1 MISLYGGILL
11 FRLRNLKIGN
21 KFLFA
26 FFISIVLFIV
36 ATIIAFTQVSNA
48 KSNVSHIDDV
58 SQITLNLAKL
68 SSLIEEKDAIIANYI
83 ILNSASYVD
92 RYEEG
97 VEETNELLKK
107 LEPNYKGEEKEYFN
121 HIKTNIYEMDELFLN
136 DIMEHIDDISEVKY
150 IRSDIKIHQSTA
162 ITIIDDLIEL
172 GENSQRD
179 SILIAN
185 QNMEQIRDV
194 LIAVN
199 VISILI
205 GTVIMLLISRSVNKH
220 LNKVVHMTEE
230 IAQGNLTVD
239 HVQYKERDEI
249 GQLTDATNRL
259 INNILQIIT
268 KVSHAANL
276 VRESSHHLNN
286 ATREVKVG
294 SEQMVITM
302 EELATGAESQSNS
315 AQHLT
320 ENMDSFV
327 TTINSSHQK
336 GEEITSSTQ
345 DILILASEGSHLM
358 ETSIEQ
364 MKRID
369 TSVSDAVTQ
378 VKGLEQKSN
387 NISQLVDVVK
397 DIAEQ
402 TNLLALN
409 AAIEAARAGEHGKGF
424 AVVADEVRK
433 LAEEVGSSVQ
443 EITDIVHTIQTET
456 DDVVHSLTDGYK
468 GVKEGIEQLDKT
480 GESFQTINHSISS
493 MVNNVQNISDE
504 LKVITKDSQQMNE
517 LISEI
522 AAVSEEAAAGI
533 EETSA
538 SSEETSS
545 SMDVISQNAEN
556 LADLANDL
564 NKEIAVFKTK
574 SS

>member
-1 MISLYGGILL
+1 MDQYYTGGDELKYYDYIKKNIEEIDDVFQNEILNSLDDEEKLL
-11 FRLRNLKIGN
+11 YVRSKMR
-21 KFLFA
+21 
-26 FFISIVLFIV
+26 
-36 ATIIAFTQVSNA
+36 NA
-48 KSNVSHIDDV
+48 KSNAVTYIDE
-58 SQITLNLAKL
+58 
-68 SSLIEEKDAIIANYI
+68 LIEIGAKNQHTSVTEANNSMNQSRYLLIIANI
-83 ILNSASYVD
+83 V
-92 RYEEG
+92 
-97 VEETNELLKK
+97 
-107 LEPNYKGEEKEYFN
+107 
-121 HIKTNIYEMDELFLN
+121 
-136 DIMEHIDDISEVKY
+136 
-150 IRSDIKIHQSTA
+150 
-162 ITIIDDLIEL
+162 
-172 GENSQRD
+172 
-179 SILIAN
+179 SIVTGI
-185 QNMEQIRDV
+185 
-194 LIAVN
+194 
-199 VISILI
+199 
-205 GTVIMLLISRSVNKH
+205 VIMLFISLTVYRH
-220 LNKVVHMTEE
+220 LAKVVRMMTEMAE
-230 IAQGNLTVD
+230 GNLTVD
-239 HVQYKERDEI
+239 EINYDGRDEI
-249 GQLTDATNRL
+249 GQISKAANTLK
-259 INNILQIIT
+259 NNMNQVLK
-268 KVSHAANL
+268 KVSQAAQA
-276 VRESSHHLNN
+276 VQISSEGLNT
-286 ATREVKVG
+286 ASKEVKVG

-302 EELATGAESQSNS
+302 EEVATGAESQSNS

-320 ENMDSFV
+320 ENMNDFV
-327 TTINSSHQK
+327 ISINHSQQK
-336 GEEITSSTQ
+336 GEEIATSTKNV
-345 DILILASEGSHLM
+345 LALTSEGSELM
-358 ETSIEQ
+358 EASVEQ

-369 TSVSDAVTQ
+369 TLVSNAVNQ

>member
-239 HVQYKERDEI
+239 HVQYKGRDEI

-545 SMDVISQNAEN
+545 SMDEISQNAEN

>member
-239 HVQYKERDEI
+239 HVQYKGRDEI